1 MAKIIYE
8 EFSPEDPIFSEGP
21 MTYSEGLVPASVL
34 LKRILRD
41 KQAGRLDGNSAFGRG
56 YPELKPEPKK

>member
-8 EFSPEDPIFSEGP
+8 ELKPEDPIFSEEP
-21 MTYSEGLVPASVL
+21 MTYSRGLVPASVL

-41 KQAGRLDGNSAFGRG
+41 KQAGRLDGNSASGRG
-56 YPELKPEPKK
+56 SPAAKPEPKK